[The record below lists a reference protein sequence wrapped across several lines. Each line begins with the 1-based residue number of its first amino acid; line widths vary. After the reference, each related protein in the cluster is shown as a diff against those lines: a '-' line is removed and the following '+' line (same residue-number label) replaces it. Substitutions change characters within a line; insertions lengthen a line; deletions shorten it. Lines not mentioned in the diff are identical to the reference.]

1 MKYDGEKRKGSRRA
15 AEERQSG
22 DLRLTDTGNGRGLDM
37 STKMRIA
44 LIQMNIEAGNVEAN
58 FAKMKERL
66 EEAAAMEPKPDLI
79 VLPEMWNTG
88 YALDRIKELA
98 DADGARTKA
107 YVSEFCRLRGVNVLA
122 GSVAE
127 LRGDGV
133 TNTVHVFD
141 RTGAEIAE
149 YSKIH
154 LFRLMDEHLH
164 LEAGEAEGAF
174 EIEGVPAAAMICY
187 DIRFP
192 ELARKLALGGAKLLV
207 VPAEWPHPRLHHWR
221 TLLQARAIENQMFVV
236 SCNTVGESGGANF
249 FGHSMVIDPW
259 GEVLAEA
266 EEREQIL
273 VADIDLGLADE
284 VRGRIPVFADRRP
297 NLY

>member
-1 MKYDGEKRKGSRRA
+1 
-15 AEERQSG
+15 
-22 DLRLTDTGNGRGLDM
+22 M
-37 STKMRIA
+37 SKKLRIA
-44 LIQMNIEAGNVEAN
+44 LIQMNIDAGNTEAN
-58 FAKMKERL
+58 FAKMRDRL
-66 EEAAAMEPKPDLI
+66 EEAAALLPKPDLI

-88 YALDRIKELA
+88 YALTRIKELA
-98 DADGARTKA
+98 DANGARTKA
-107 YVSEFCRLRGVNVLA
+107 FVSDFCRKHGVNVLA
-122 GSVAE
+122 GSIAQ

-141 RTGAEIAE
+141 RTGAEVAE

-154 LFRLMDEHLH
+154 LFQLMEEHLH
-164 LEAGEAEGAF
+164 LEAGEETGAF
-174 EIEGVPAAAMICY
+174 ELEGVPAAAMICY

-249 FGHSMVIDPW
+249 FGHSMVVDPW

-266 EEREQIL
+266 AEEETIL
-273 VADIDLGLADE
+273 VADIDLDLVDE
-284 VRGRIPVFADRRP
+284 VRGRIPVFSDRRP
-297 NLY
+297 GLYQ